1 MPEPRPQLPTNQN
14 LSKGPKNKSVSA
26 GENFKPRKIRVI
38 CSDPYATD
46 CSDDEL
52 SEKPYGHKRIVQEIT
67 LCVASRAKTPET
79 YSSCDDSNIIGEK
92 APKKRKRVLSRT
104 HNPYPGIRQR
114 NWGKWAAEIR
124 DPFQC
129 KRLWLGTYNSAE
141 DALKAYNS
149 KKLEFK
155 ARATV
160 SGKSLN
166 RSSMTKS
173 NPEDNHPAVS
183 EDSVSLLPH
192 KSPSSVLELDSP
204 ASASLSNGE
213 KYSETVKDLGVETNS
228 DENKVPMVEEPL
240 GVGLD
245 LGVELDLDSMFM
257 DDYGLLLDDFCNLD
271 DLQIHGFDAD
281 EPTDLPDFDFDLGNE
296 ELACWID
303 EPLNIACP

>member
-1 MPEPRPQLPTNQN
+1 MPEPQVQTPTNQN
-14 LSKGPKNKSVSA
+14 LSKRPKNKSVSA

-46 CSDDEL
+46 SSDDEL
-52 SEKPYGHKRIVQEIT
+52 TEKPYEPKRIVQEIT
-67 LCVASRAKTPET
+67 LCDLGRAKTPET
-79 YSSCDDSNIIGEK
+79 YSSCDDSNINGKK
-92 APKKRKRVLSRT
+92 AQKMKRVLSRT
-104 HNPYPGIRQR
+104 QNPYPGIRQR
-114 NWGKWAAEIR
+114 KWGKWAAEIR

-141 DALKAYNS
+141 DALKAYNN

-160 SGKSLN
+160 SDKSLN
-166 RSSMTKS
+166 RSSMTES

-204 ASASLSNGE
+204 ASTSLINAE
-213 KYSETVKDLGVETNS
+213 KYSETVKDFGVETNF
-228 DENKVPMVEEPL
+228 DENEVPIVEEPL
-240 GVGLD
+240 GLD

-257 DDYGLLLDDFCNLD
+257 DDFGLMLDGFCSLDDF
-271 DLQIHGFDAD
+271 QIHGFDD
-281 EPTDLPDFDFDLGNE
+281 NELTDLPDFDFDLGNE
-296 ELACWID
+296 ELSCWID
-303 EPLNIACP
+303 EPLNIA